1 MGVSSMSDT
10 GKRIMIIAVPALIMA
25 SAGSLWAA
33 SAAGEMRKG
42 LEEMEEG
49 RHLAASTNFLA
60 AAELAAGQER
70 EPALAFFNAG
80 NALYRAGE
88 LERAEESYQ
97 RALDSDDLEL
107 QSRVFYNLGNILLK
121 RSGAALKENEA
132 KLALNLYERARAEY
146 EKAIVLDPE
155 YIDPKYNYE
164 LAGQRKYDLLSQV
177 DQLRADMEKA
187 RRQARAAEYSA
198 AFQLLQEKTPK
209 HQLAFQLEPGL
220 KKKYEELMKKIGDI
234 AQIITQTGG
243 GEDA

>member
-1 MGVSSMSDT
+1 MTET
-10 GKRIMIIAVPALIMA
+10 GKTIMAVLALILA
-25 SAGSLWAA
+25 GSGSLWAA
-33 SAAGEMRKG
+33 SAAGEMRAG
-42 LEEMEEG
+42 LEQMEEG
-49 RHLAASTNFLA
+49 EYLAASTNFLA

-88 LERAEESYQ
+88 MERAAESYQ

-107 QSRVFYNLGNILLK
+107 QSRVFYSLGNILLK
-121 RSGAALKENEA
+121 QSGAALKENQA
-132 KLALNLYERARAEY
+132 KSALGLYERARAEY

-177 DQLRADMEKA
+177 DRLRADMEKA
-187 RRQARAAEYSA
+187 RRQARAGEFSA
-198 AFQLLQEKTPK
+198 AFELLQEKMPE

-234 AQIITQTGG
+234 AQIVAKTGG
-243 GEDA
+243 DGDA